1 MQNDRK
7 YNRIKSFYV
16 MIILIAVFCL
26 CGCGNSKKIDAE
38 EETTAAQTA
47 GTVQIYHVEGTAV
60 KPDGDVYQ
68 LKQPD
73 NISAALE
80 EVTEQLNKGKFFNI
94 ERFTVDENSN
104 ILFYVVEKQELTQEQ
119 ILLNKAAIVKSV
131 ESLDV
136 NDIAITLENVN
147 GEEVETATYTDSSF
161 YYVDDIS
168 ED

>member
-7 YNRIKSFYV
+7 HNRIKSVSV

-38 EETTAAQTA
+38 EGTTTAQTA

-131 ESLDV
+131 ESLEV

-168 ED
+168 DD

>member
-38 EETTAAQTA
+38 EETTTAQTA
-47 GTVQIYHVEGTAV
+47 GTVQIYHVEGTTV

>member
-38 EETTAAQTA
+38 EGNTTAQTA

>member
-7 YNRIKSFYV
+7 YNRIKSVSV
-16 MIILIAVFCL
+16 MIILITVFCL

-38 EETTAAQTA
+38 EGTTTAQTA